1 MDRWQITNA
10 TLVFP
15 DRAENGGLLIDGN
28 RIQKILTGGEQ
39 LADVLEVDLH
49 GLFLYPGLIN
59 SHDTLLAS
67 YSPLAAPARPY
78 SSWLAYDNALKSS
91 VLFRE
96 RMLIDTADLYL
107 LGAYRNLLAGTTT
120 VVDHIPEFVRR
131 PFAGK
136 LPVHLLEDFGIA
148 HAVDHSSL
156 GWGQGVQIEHE
167 KAVRENRP
175 FLLHIAEGTDR
186 EARESLATLQ
196 ALGALSEHTVLLS
209 GVGLSGEDLERI
221 AKAGAHLVF
230 CPVASQRLFGQMPD
244 VARALELGISVSL
257 GTDAAMTGSLNLL
270 EELRAARK
278 SLPALGA
285 KDLYAM
291 VTSSPARALRLP
303 CGELKAGGRADL
315 LVLQGKGDPYLN
327 LCEASTANIF
337 LVVADGRPVF
347 GDKNTASLAD
357 SAAVEKIEI
366 NGREKWI
373 TGSPQELLTRIEM
386 ATGKRPELPFLN
398 LRTLEK
404 IS

>member
-1 MDRWQITNA
+1 M
-10 TLVFP
+10 VP
-15 DRAENGGLLIDGN
+15 
-28 RIQKILTGGEQ
+28 
-39 LADVLEVDLH
+39 
-49 GLFLYPGLIN
+49 
-59 SHDTLLAS
+59 
-67 YSPLAAPARPY
+67 
-78 SSWLAYDNALKSS
+78 
-91 VLFRE
+91 E
-96 RMLIDTADLYL
+96 RMLLDTADLYL